1 MKHFIVTVDIVLT
14 AGTLFAQNDGA
25 NAVKYWK
32 FRTDFR
38 EKYIKIGSNQGESL
52 PAGSLNPQIF
62 CTHSDYS
69 LPSQFQI

>member
-1 MKHFIVTVDIVLT
+1 MKHLIVTVGIVLT
-14 AGTLFAQNDGA
+14 AGTLFAQNDRA

-38 EKYIKIGSNQGESL
+38 EEYIKIGSNQGESL
-52 PAGSLNPQIF
+52 PARSLNPQNF
-62 CTHSDYS
+62 RVHSDYS